1 MNTKKAIKILR
12 EQGYF
17 VEQISKNEFRV
28 SQSKKESAYD
38 DYLDGHELVR
48 RAKIWTSEGQRLPFK
63 ENVKHFDKRR
73 NRQKTNQAIHHEE
86 FDKFPSNKK
95 IYEEDIWS
103 WD

>member
-1 MNTKKAIKILR
+1 MNTKKAIKILK

-17 VEQISKNEFRV
+17 VDQISKNEFRV
-28 SQSKKESAYD
+28 SDSRRETKYD

-48 RAKIWTSEGQRLPFK
+48 RAKIWTSEGQNLRFK
-63 ENVKHFDKRR
+63 KNVKHFDKRR

-86 FDKFPSNKK
+86 FDKFPKGK
-95 IYEEDIWS
+95 IYKEDIWS

>member
-1 MNTKKAIKILR
+1 MNTKKAIKILK
-12 EQGYF
+12 EKGYF
-17 VEQISKNEFRV
+17 VEQISKNKFRV
-28 SQSKKESAYD
+28 SKSRRETEYD

-48 RAKIWTSEGQRLPFK
+48 LAKIWTSEGQNLPFK

-86 FDKFPSNKK
+86 FDKFPKGK
-95 IYEEDIWS
+95 IYKEDIWS